1 MSRSISKGPYVNSKL
16 LKKLQ
21 KTDVNQVIVTWSR
34 DSTII
39 PLMLGRTLNVY
50 NGRTHIPVFVTE
62 QMIGQKLGEFSLT
75 RTFRSHVKSDRKS
88 KR

>member
-1 MSRSISKGPYVNSKL
+1 MSRSINKGPYVNSKL
-16 LKKLQ
+16 LKKL
-21 KTDVNQVIVTWSR
+21 KSTDSTQTVVTWSR
-34 DSTII
+34 DSTIV
-39 PLMLGRTLNVY
+39 PTMLGRTLNVY

-62 QMIGQKLGEFSLT
+62 QMVGQKLGEFSLT

>member
-1 MSRSISKGPYVNSKL
+1 MSRSINKGPYVNSKL
-16 LKKLQ
+16 LKKL
-21 KTDVNQVIVTWSR
+21 KNTDPNQTIVTWSR
-34 DSTII
+34 DSTIVPI
-39 PLMLGRTLNVY
+39 MLGRTLNVY